1 MHLLSFR
8 DDNFPQREEN
18 MQMANLYL
26 HQIQDSFLSIAY
38 YEISREGKNRERER
52 ERENKSSNERL
63 QK

>member
-38 YEISREGKNRERER
+38 YEISREGRERER
-52 ERENKSSNERL
+52 ERD
-63 QK
+63 

>member
-26 HQIQDSFLSIAY
+26 HPIQDSFLSMAY
-38 YEISREGKNRERER
+38 YEISREGERER
-52 ERENKSSNERL
+52 EREF
-63 QK
+63 Q

>member
-38 YEISREGKNRERER
+38 YEISGERER
-52 ERENKSSNERL
+52 ERENERSNERL

>member
-26 HQIQDSFLSIAY
+26 HPIQDSFHSIAY
-38 YEISREGKNRERER
+38 YEISREEERERER
-52 ERENKSSNERL
+52 EREF
-63 QK
+63 Q